1 MHNGNIENYSFTH
14 GLHRN
19 MVNGKWFPLHPHT
32 LGRALTHD
40 EMDYNLLYSQQT
52 IAGWRIFGQND
63 NLTISDTELTKSL
76 IFWKIS
82 LDDIDYDRYVTAGYA
97 VNQYIWITPLFDCDT
112 FIITSSSVTDAAL
125 APDPT
130 ATPVP
135 DPTATPVPDPTATEV
150 PDPTATPDLSVTPN
164 PDPDPTATPVP
175 DPTATEVIPT
185 ATPVPDPT
193 ATEVIP
199 TATPVPDPTATAIPD
214 PTATAIPDPT
224 ATPVPDPTATAI
236 PDPTATAIPDPT
248 ATPVPDPTATAIPD
262 PTATPFPI
270 GNYEVF
276 RISNSLI
283 NEGDTA
289 EFQLYGDAANPIPD
303 GNTVQYELN
312 LDPAITNYATLGV
325 DFTLSATEFTMQ
337 DNIGRITITA
347 ITDALTESPPQAEMV
362 DMKTAGYDNQ
372 GVAINGGDG
381 FTQAVFIQD
390 TSKTAYKFYINLTS
404 GDLNNA
410 VGAPDPF
417 EPCRKVDLPIWTSD
431 FSTATYSSVLSAT
444 AGKAYIFLDK
454 ELTMPFIGDDGYFEM
469 GQNTGDIGA
478 LKFKVNWI
486 DGTGEISNI
495 MSCPDSPEPTPVVP
509 TSTPEVI
516 VPTSTPIPVP
526 TSTPEVIVPTSTPI
540 PVPTSTPMVI
550 VPTSTPI
557 PEPSSYKYVMD
568 PCDGVSPYVVA
579 QSSIPLGISEIYS
592 LTGIDYQDLFY
603 TVLGATT
610 NPVETTIGSQVI
622 DCEGSTEPGDGG
634 FNKPT

>member
-1 MHNGNIENYSFTH
+1 MANITNGTVTVQATGGVGPYQYTLLNAGNNNPIPSNAYPTFT
-14 GLHRN
+14 N
-19 MVNGKWFPLHPHT
+19 PVN
-32 LGRALTHD
+32 
-40 EMDYNLLYSQQT
+40 S
-52 IAGWRIFGQND
+52 
-63 NLTISDTELTKSL
+63 
-76 IFWKIS
+76 
-82 LDDIDYDRYVTAGYA
+82 VGY
-97 VNQYIWITPLFDCDT
+97 DT
-112 FIITSSSVTDAAL
+112 FTFGDASDNTGNSGLQAGSYIVKIVDSNLCETFSSVLVVSNATPSPTATAM
-125 APDPT
+125 PDPT

-135 DPTATPVPDPTATEV
+135 DPTATAI
-150 PDPTATPDLSVTPN
+150 
-164 PDPDPTATPVP
+164 PDPTATPVP
-175 DPTATEVIPT
+175 DPTATAIPDPTATAIPDPT

-248 ATPVPDPTATAIPD
+248 ATAIPD
-262 PTATPFPI
+262 PTATEVPDPTATPVPI

-362 DMKTAGYDNQ
+362 DMKTAGYDNK
-372 GVAINGGDG
+372 GIAINEGDG
-381 FTQAVFIQD
+381 FTQSVFIQD

-417 EPCRKVDLPIWTSD
+417 EPCRRVDLPIWTSD

-444 AGKAYIFLDK
+444 AGKAYIFLDE

-478 LKFKVNWI
+478 LKFKVN
-486 DGTGEISNI
+486 
-495 MSCPDSPEPTPVVP
+495 
-509 TSTPEVI
+509 
-516 VPTSTPIPVP
+516 
-526 TSTPEVIVPTSTPI
+526 
-540 PVPTSTPMVI
+540 
-550 VPTSTPI
+550 
-557 PEPSSYKYVMD
+557 
-568 PCDGVSPYVVA
+568 
-579 QSSIPLGISEIYS
+579 
-592 LTGIDYQDLFY
+592 
-603 TVLGATT
+603 
-610 NPVETTIGSQVI
+610 
-622 DCEGSTEPGDGG
+622 
-634 FNKPT
+634 